1 MASLSS
7 KVLQDEDK
15 TTDMEPI
22 SEKQD
27 EECPLIEV
35 TPKKDD
41 KLILYHWT
49 QSFSSQK
56 VRLAIAEKGL
66 KCEEYDVSL
75 PLSEHNEPWF
85 MRLNPAGEVP
95 VLIHGDTIICDAT
108 QIIDH
113 LELSFVDENTPKL
126 IPEEGSMY
134 YPRVQHYRELL
145 DSLPMDAYTHGCI
158 LHPEITVDSQIP
170 TYATTRIRSQIGNT
184 ESELKKL
191 AHKHPEL
198 QEAYVAK
205 QKRLKSKLLDHDNMK
220 YLKKILDELEK
231 VLDQVETE
239 LQRRNEETPENTPK
253 LIPEE
258 GSMYYPR
265 VQHYRELLDSLPMD
279 AYTHGCILHPEIT
292 VDSQI
297 PTYATTRIRSQI
309 GNTESELK
317 KLAHKHPELQEAY
330 VAKQKR
336 LKSKLLDH
344 DNMKYL
350 KKILDELEKVLD
362 QVETE
367 LQRRNEETPEEG
379 NQPWLCGQFFSV
391 ADVSLAVTLHRMKFL
406 GLSRR
411 YWGNG
416 DRQNVETYYER
427 VLKRKTFRRVLGNV
441 NNILISAVLPTAF
454 RVAKK
459 RAPCFLGTTLVHSL
473 GNIFQAYFLLLL
485 LKKKKQI
492 MHRKQKEVQ
501 RVDILMNGYSMICK
515 ETLWE

>member
-1 MASLSS
+1 MASSSS
-7 KVLQDEDK
+7 KVSLDEDK

-27 EECPLIEV
+27 EEFPLIKV

-56 VRLAIAEKGL
+56 FFLSRNGDSI
-66 KCEEYDVSL
+66 EED
-75 PLSEHNEPWF
+75 
-85 MRLNPAGEVP
+85 
-95 VLIHGDTIICDAT
+95 
-108 QIIDH
+108 
-113 LELSFVDENTPKL
+113 TPKL

-170 TYATTRIRSQIGNT
+170 AYATTRIRSQIENT

-220 YLKKILDELEK
+220 Y
-231 VLDQVETE
+231 V
-239 LQRRNEETPENTPK
+239 
-253 LIPEE
+253 
-258 GSMYYPR
+258 
-265 VQHYRELLDSLPMD
+265 
-279 AYTHGCILHPEIT
+279 
-292 VDSQI
+292 
-297 PTYATTRIRSQI
+297 
-309 GNTESELK
+309 
-317 KLAHKHPELQEAY
+317 
-330 VAKQKR
+330 
-336 LKSKLLDH
+336 
-344 DNMKYL
+344 

-459 RAPCFLGTTLVHSL
+459 RAPSFLGTTLAVGIL
-473 GNIFQAYFLLLL
+473 GGMSYFAFLYI
-485 LKKKKQI
+485 KKRLI
-492 MHRKQKEVQ
+492 SV
-501 RVDILMNGYSMICK
+501 G
-515 ETLWE
+515 

>member
-1 MASLSS
+1 MNRNYKYTDSLCPSHDKLTRKMASSS
-7 KVLQDEDK
+7 RKVSLDEDK

-27 EECPLIEV
+27 EEFPLMEV
-35 TPKKDD
+35 TPKKDE

-170 TYATTRIRSQIGNT
+170 AYATTRIRSQIENT

-191 AHKHPEL
+191 AQKHPEL

-220 YLKKILDELEK
+220 Y
-231 VLDQVETE
+231 V
-239 LQRRNEETPENTPK
+239 
-253 LIPEE
+253 
-258 GSMYYPR
+258 
-265 VQHYRELLDSLPMD
+265 
-279 AYTHGCILHPEIT
+279 
-292 VDSQI
+292 
-297 PTYATTRIRSQI
+297 
-309 GNTESELK
+309 
-317 KLAHKHPELQEAY
+317 
-330 VAKQKR
+330 
-336 LKSKLLDH
+336 
-344 DNMKYL
+344 

-379 NQPWLCGQFFSV
+379 NQTWLCGQFFSV
-391 ADVSLAVTLHRMKFL
+391 ADVSLAVTLHRIKFL

-459 RAPCFLGTTLVHSL
+459 RAPSFLGTTLVVGIL
-473 GNIFQAYFLLLL
+473 GGMSYFAFLY
-485 LKKKKQI
+485 LKKRLI
-492 MHRKQKEVQ
+492 NV
-501 RVDILMNGYSMICK
+501 G
-515 ETLWE
+515 